1 MIKRNP
7 GVFVLFALTVL
18 SIILLE
24 YLNIYDVKTL
34 YIDVNEDTILTG
46 ILTFST
52 LTTAFLFFS
61 FSIVPLLIST
71 SNLYKD
77 FGFDIKYVERLILYI
92 FLFLLLSILTI
103 LLMIF
108 DWNIIMKIFFIIW
121 VSLFITS
128 TASILSLVILLLK
141 TVDKQIKVKTVKNK
155 K

>member
-1 MIKRNP
+1 MIRRNP
-7 GVFVLFALTVL
+7 GVFILFFSTLLVF
-18 SIILLE
+18 ILLDSF
-24 YLNIYDVKTL
+24 NIYDIDTL
-34 YIDVNEDTILTG
+34 YIDINRDTILTG
-46 ILTFST
+46 VLTFST

-108 DWNIIMKIFFIIW
+108 DLNIIIKIFFIVW
-121 VSLFITS
+121 MSLFITS
-128 TASILSLVILLLK
+128 TLSILSLVTLLLK
-141 TVDKQIKVKTVKNK
+141 TVNEKIKDKTTDNER
-155 K
+155 